1 MSIENESAFDKLVSQ
16 RGAPGEGFDF
26 DMSVRVP
33 RAAELRDEAM
43 RRKQEAREAEDAK
56 ERELRESDEALAQ
69 AHGQRGGGDE
79 SGGANAPEAAPQTDE
94 IDDGEH
100 TESVVVAAAEPAQEG
115 ARVEK
120 PAQPAGRPQE
130 APQAPE
136 SAEAAPEA
144 QEEVGTA
151 AEAAAGPQE
160 AEAGPRPR
168 AETAQEAVEG
178 GFDRNVGFKHA
189 GETVQLGKFPKALIT
204 AIADRLKI
212 LSGDQETPYN
222 APLVTGYLLASL
234 GLDPSGYDANT
245 RLVAQ
250 LFAAG
255 ESPRLGAIEEALGE
269 LSGMLGRLGAGQR
282 SQTKALKETAEAVE
296 AVSLAQAYLLS
307 DRLEGI
313 GKDVTSGA
321 AADLQ
326 GKQPTA
332 TLENMRRTARQRIK
346 DRDISEGRAIR

>member
-79 SGGANAPEAAPQTDE
+79 GGGASAPEAAPQTDE

-100 TESVVVAAAEPAQEG
+100 TESVVAAAVAEEPE
-115 ARVEK
+115 
-120 PAQPAGRPQE
+120 QPAGRPQE

-136 SAEAAPEA
+136 RAQAAPEA
-144 QEEVGTA
+144 QEGSERA
-151 AEAAAGPQE
+151 AEAATEPQE

-204 AIADRLKI
+204 AIADRLKA
-212 LSGDQETPYN
+212 LSGGQETPYN

-282 SQTKALKETAEAVE
+282 SQTKALKETVEAVE